1 MNAPVFRALA
11 AALRRVLIL
20 TPTEP
25 PLDKPVPFNVG
36 AGMPEALAAARA
48 GDRHDVDQIEKTY
61 RELLGPRP
69 MLTEEEESR
78 GLVPLPMDVFRGAGP
93 NGETVIEWAIVQPCP
108 LCQRNLARRAKC
120 RRCNGEGHV
129 SEEWHYVYT
138 TPDGRVLEENA

>member
-48 GDRHDVDQIEKTY
+48 GDRH
-61 RELLGPRP
+61 
-69 MLTEEEESR
+69 
-78 GLVPLPMDVFRGAGP
+78 
-93 NGETVIEWAIVQPCP
+93 
-108 LCQRNLARRAKC
+108 
-120 RRCNGEGHV
+120 
-129 SEEWHYVYT
+129 
-138 TPDGRVLEENA
+138 EENA